1 MTPSFSRAYERTK
14 NFEGG
19 WSDHP
24 SDRGGKTKYGITE
37 ATWKKYQHRK
47 RQTPIPIE
55 DITQEHAKEL
65 LWYEYWCGPG
75 IDKLDQA
82 SIPQVILS
90 ELFDASV
97 LHGPNMAIEWLQ
109 ASYNLLRRWDV
120 PALRRDG
127 ICGVKTRAA
136 IITHCLRGNDYA
148 YSLLATMRYLRGDFM
163 VSLSQRDETQKV
175 FLNGWMKR
183 LV

>member
-1 MTPSFSRAYERTK
+1 MTPSFNRAYERTK

-24 SDRGGKTKYGITE
+24 SDRGGKTKYGLTE
-37 ATWKKYQHRK
+37 ATWKKINK
-47 RQTPIPIE
+47 GKPPCPIA
-55 DITQEHAKEL
+55 DITQEQAKAV
-65 LWYEYWCGPG
+65 YWEHYWRIPG

-90 ELFDASV
+90 ELFDSSV

-109 ASYNLLRRWDV
+109 ESYNLLRRWDV

-148 YSLLATMRYLRGDFM
+148 YSMLATMRYLRGTFM
-163 VSLSQRDETQKV
+163 VSLTERDETQKV